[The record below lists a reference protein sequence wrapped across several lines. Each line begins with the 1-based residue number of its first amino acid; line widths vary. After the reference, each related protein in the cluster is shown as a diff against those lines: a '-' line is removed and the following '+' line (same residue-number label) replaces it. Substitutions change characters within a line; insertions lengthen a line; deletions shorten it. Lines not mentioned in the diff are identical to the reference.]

1 MMIEVEPLTHISLPD
16 LIARRKEIR
25 ARFMRASCFDA
36 ASRPTPQQK
45 LRAILAPPGP
55 TPAAVPEEPP
65 HETRE
70 VSASASPEMSSPLPI
85 RRIIAEVAAFH
96 EISVGDMIRPDKHR
110 RFVRPRQIA
119 CYLAKILTSR
129 SFPEI
134 GRRVGRDHT
143 TVLHSFRLI
152 GALMLS
158 DDNLAAEIA
167 ALTRRLA
174 PGGPQSRSPECS
186 GNAPGAAGQTHDD
199 QLATWQ

>member
-1 MMIEVEPLTHISLPD
+1 MMIEVEPVTHISLPD
-16 LIARRKEIR
+16 LIARRKEIH
-25 ARFMRASCFDA
+25 ARFMRASCFDPP
-36 ASRPTPQQK
+36 SGPTPRQK
-45 LRAILAPPGP
+45 LRAILAPPP
-55 TPAAVPEEPP
+55 PAAAALPETPP
-65 HETRE
+65 PDTHD
-70 VSASASPEMSSPLPI
+70 VAASASPDMTFRQTI

-96 EISVGDMIRPDKHR
+96 EISVGDIIGPYRHR

-119 CYLAKILTSR
+119 CYLAEILTTR

-167 ALTRRLA
+167 ELTRRL
-174 PGGPQSRSPECS
+174 GPDGQQSRSPECS